1 MNILLEHSSERTE
14 SPLTNEHCENERK
27 MRTPIV
33 GGNGGEGETEWK
45 KFMVLIF
52 FHSILC
58 SLFFLKTSKGSDLSS
73 GFSYYLWFPKLTK
86 LWLWQRARNVG
97 REGGNEVFYFMLV
110 VHKNIKLF
118 GEKLLLFFCLYFT
131 IATSIVSLE
140 SCFAN
145 EILN

>member
-52 FHSILC
+52 FTPFFA
-58 SLFFLKTSKGSDLSS
+58 LFSFWKQVRGAIS
-73 GFSYYLWFPKLTK
+73 
-86 LWLWQRARNVG
+86 
-97 REGGNEVFYFMLV
+97 LV
-110 VHKNIKLF
+110 VFLIIYGF
-118 GEKLLLFFCLYFT
+118 
-131 IATSIVSLE
+131 
-140 SCFAN
+140 
-145 EILN
+145 LN